1 MEGYVVT
8 DEGKVGNGG
17 RKTIAIVTAIVSALT
32 TSGYSLYQAHQQATE
47 TKAGAQIHT
56 ARLYDTLGKA
66 VEANRERCTAI
77 AIELAEIRGA
87 MQHLERADDADDP
100 DVLGPPRVF
109 VPVGSEQLSL
119 PLQIEYPD
127 DVAIQQHIEGQAE
140 AEPMNNE

>member
-56 ARLYDTLGKA
+56 ARLYDTIGKA
-66 VEANRERCTAI
+66 VEANRERCTAV

-87 MQHLERADDADDP
+87 MQHLERADGADT
-100 DVLGPPRVF
+100 LGPPRVF
-109 VPVGSEQLSL
+109 VPVVTEQLSL
-119 PLQIEYPD
+119 PQQIEYPD
-127 DVAIQQHIEGQAE
+127 ADAIQQHLEGQAE
-140 AEPMNNE
+140 AEPPTNE